1 MSKSFRGY
9 NFYVCRS
16 YTGKTGRGGGGF
28 FAPPT
33 IVNRVREKSQVLYF
47 KHFGGSLGDIFKT
60 LIEKKH

>member
-1 MSKSFRGY
+1 M
-9 NFYVCRS
+9 
-16 YTGKTGRGGGGF
+16 GGF

-33 IVNRVREKSQVLYF
+33 IVNRVKEKSQVLYF